1 MELLFIAIIVALA
14 TFTQAVTGFGL
25 ALVSMPLLVGMIGIR
40 QAAPLIALVGIA
52 SQLIMIAR
60 YRQRVVW
67 GDIRELAV
75 GSVIGI
81 PLGVLA
87 LTTISET
94 LVTLI
99 LGLVILAYVAYALTA
114 ANRPPPRLK
123 GGSVAY
129 GAGLTGGL
137 LTGAYNSGG
146 PPLVIYGSARRWSP
160 LTFKGNIQALLVVHS
175 ITAIISHSVAG
186 NMTRSVLELF
196 AVMVPV
202 LVMATLAGFVLDQVI
217 NPRRFHQL
225 VLLLLTVLGLRLI
238 LGVLT

>member
-1 MELLFIAIIVALA
+1 MIVALA

-52 SQLIMIAR
+52 SQVIMIIR

-75 GSVIGI
+75 GSVVGI

-87 LTTISET
+87 LTTVSET
-94 LVTLI
+94 LVTLV
-99 LGLVILAYVAYALTA
+99 LGVVILAYAVYALTA
-114 ANRPPPRLK
+114 ADRPPPRLK
-123 GGSVAY
+123 GGPVAY
-129 GAGLTGGL
+129 GAGLAGGL

-175 ITAIISHSVAG
+175 LTAIASHSVAG
-186 NMTRSVLELF
+186 NMTASVFELF
-196 AVMVPV
+196 LVMVPV
-202 LVMATLAGFVLDQVI
+202 LLLATLAGFALDRTI
-217 NPRRFHQL
+217 DARRFHQL
-225 VLLLLTVLGLRLI
+225 VLVLLILLGLRLI
-238 LGVLT
+238 VGALG

>member
-87 LTTISET
+87 LTTINET